1 MGTHLH
7 ISITYSKPLSTTMK
21 AALAII
27 FFACVAGS
35 MAADARVQI
44 FDQLLA
50 QGQGI
55 AQTIFSQLQA
65 TVMQTIQTALGQL
78 SAAIGGRFDLFND
91 LINQFKPILEQLA
104 GQALSSV
111 LGSLSG
117 ILGGSRID
125 LSAIFTDFWNG
136 ISTQVTE
143 LGQHFL
149 NQGLAAVLGGLGS
162 LGSRGI
168 SDIFASIS
176 ASIGT
181 AVEAAQGALSGALGG
196 LQQLGSQILDASKPH
211 WEQLQEQLVGHGL
224 NVLGSLSETINNV
237 HGSIVGGR

>member
-1 MGTHLH
+1 MGIHTHPP
-7 ISITYSKPLSTTMK
+7 ISITYSKQLSTTMK

-55 AQTIFSQLQA
+55 AQQIFSQLQA
-65 TVMQTIQTALGQL
+65 TVLATIQTALGQL

-111 LGSLSG
+111 LGG
-117 ILGGSRID
+117 PRID

-196 LQQLGSQILDASKPH
+196 LQQLGSQILDASK
-211 WEQLQEQLVGHGL
+211 
-224 NVLGSLSETINNV
+224 
-237 HGSIVGGR
+237 

>member
-1 MGTHLH
+1 MGIHTHPP
-7 ISITYSKPLSTTMK
+7 ISITYSKQLSTTMK

-55 AQTIFSQLQA
+55 AQQIFSQLQA
-65 TVMQTIQTALGQL
+65 TVLATIQTALGQL
-78 SAAIGGRFDLFND
+78 SAAIGGRFDLF
-91 LINQFKPILEQLA
+91 NQFKPILEQLA

-149 NQGLAAVLGGLGS
+149 NQGLAAVLGGLGN

>member
-1 MGTHLH
+1 MGIHTHPP
-7 ISITYSKPLSTTMK
+7 ISITYSKQLSTTMK

-55 AQTIFSQLQA
+55 AQQIFSQLQA
-65 TVMQTIQTALGQL
+65 TVLATIQTALGQL

-125 LSAIFTDFWNG
+125 LSAIFGDFWNG

-149 NQGLAAVLGGLGS
+149 NQGLAAVLGS

-168 SDIFASIS
+168 SDIFAPIS

-181 AVEAAQGALSGALGG
+181 AVEAAQGALSG
-196 LQQLGSQILDASKPH
+196 
-211 WEQLQEQLVGHGL
+211 
-224 NVLGSLSETINNV
+224 
-237 HGSIVGGR
+237 